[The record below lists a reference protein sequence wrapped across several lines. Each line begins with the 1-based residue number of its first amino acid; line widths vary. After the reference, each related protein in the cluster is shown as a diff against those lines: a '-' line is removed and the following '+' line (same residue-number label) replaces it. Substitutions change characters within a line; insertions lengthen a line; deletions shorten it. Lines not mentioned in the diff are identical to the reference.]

1 MSIKLIVSD
10 MDGTL
15 LNEKVE
21 VTDRVT
27 EAILRAQ
34 DAGIE
39 FAVATGRTVDSGYS
53 LIKERGISCP
63 FIELNGARY
72 FDENEKLH
80 YTRDMEKKDVQKLIH
95 ILEYYEVNN
104 EFLTQKGS
112 YSKRTLN
119 DYLTSFK
126 SVFKNINKDM
136 TDEEALEYAT
146 KRMDDF
152 NLNTVSDFSFLYQD
166 PNIQVLKTLAHAHD
180 NLPLLNEIQT
190 TIEKELP
197 DLIVTSASTFSLEVN
212 HVEANKGQAVAELA
226 QERGYTADEVITI
239 GDNINDLTMLEWAT
253 HSYAVANA
261 HTSAKDAAAYIAPSH
276 ADYAVAQIIERVL
289 AGKSLRF

>member
-1 MSIKLIVSD
+1 

-180 NLPLLNEIQT
+180 NLSLLNEVQT

>member
-1 MSIKLIVSD
+1 LSIKLIVSD

-21 VTDRVT
+21 ITDRVS

-39 FAVATGRTVDSGYS
+39 FAVATGRTVSSGYS
-53 LIKERGISCP
+53 LIKERGIACP

-72 FDENEKLH
+72 FDENEQLH
-80 YTRDMEKKDVQKLIH
+80 YTKDMNKEDVQKLIH

-104 EFLTQKGS
+104 EFLTQKGA

-119 DYLTSFK
+119 EYLMSFK

-136 TDEEALEYAT
+136 TDEEAIEYAA

-166 PNIQVLKTLAHAHD
+166 PNIQVLKTIAHAHD

-212 HVEANKGQAVAELA
+212 HVEANKGKAVAELA
-226 QERGYTADEVITI
+226 KERGYSADEVITI
-239 GDNINDLTMLEWAT
+239 GDNINDLTMLQWAT

-261 HTSAKDAAAYIAPSH
+261 HTSAKEAAAYIAPSH
-276 ADYAVAQIIERVL
+276 ADYAVAQIIERVID
-289 AGKSLRF
+289 GKSLRF

>member
-1 MSIKLIVSD
+1 

-15 LNEKVE
+15 LDENIE

-39 FAVATGRTVDSGYS
+39 FAVATGRTVESGYS
-53 LIKERGISCP
+53 LIKERGITCP

-72 FDENEKLH
+72 FDENEKLQ
-80 YTRDMEKKDVQKLIH
+80 YTRDMKKSDVEALIQ
-95 ILEYYEVNN
+95 ILEYYDVHN
-104 EFLTQKGS
+104 EFLTQDGT
-112 YSKRTLN
+112 YSKRTLEE
-119 DYLTSFK
+119 YIMVFK
-126 SVFKNINKDM
+126 SVFKNINKEM
-136 TDEEALEYAT
+136 TDEEAREYAL
-146 KRMDDF
+146 KHNDHF
-152 NLNTVSDFSFLYQD
+152 NLTTVNDFSFLYQD
-166 PNIQVLKTLAHAHD
+166 PKTQVLKTLAHSHE

-190 TIEKELP
+190 TIENELP

-212 HVEANKGQAVAELA
+212 HIDANKGQAVADLA
-226 QERGYTADEVITI
+226 RERGYTADEVITI

-261 HTSAKDAAAYIAPSH
+261 HTKAKAAATYIAPSH

-289 AGKSLRF
+289 DGKNLKF

>member
-1 MSIKLIVSD
+1 

-39 FAVATGRTVDSGYS
+39 FAVATGRTVESGYS
-53 LIKERGISCP
+53 LIKERGITCP

-72 FDENEKLH
+72 FDENEKLQ
-80 YTRDMEKKDVQKLIH
+80 YTRDMEKDDVQTLIQ
-95 ILEYYEVNN
+95 ILEYYEVHN
-104 EFLTQKGS
+104 EFLTQNGA
-112 YSKRTLN
+112 YSKRTLEE
-119 DYLTSFK
+119 YVMSFK
-126 SVFKNINKDM
+126 SIFKNINKYM
-136 TDEEALEYAT
+136 TDEEAIEYAK
-146 KRMDDF
+146 KRMDHF
-152 NLNTVSDFSFLYQD
+152 NLNTVNDFSFLYQD
-166 PNIQVLKTLAHAHD
+166 AKTQVLKTLAHAHE

-212 HVEANKGQAVAELA
+212 HIEANKGKAVADLA
-226 QERGYTADEVITI
+226 RERGYTADEVITI

-253 HSYAVANA
+253 HSFAVANA
-261 HTSAKDAAAYIAPSH
+261 HTSAKDAAAYIAHSH
-276 ADYAVAQIIERVL
+276 ANYEVAQIIERAI
-289 AGKSLRF
+289 AGKSLKF

>member
-1 MSIKLIVSD
+1 

-80 YTRDMEKKDVQKLIH
+80 YTRDMEKKDVQKLIY

>member
-1 MSIKLIVSD
+1 

-180 NLPLLNEIQT
+180 NLPLLNEVQT

>member
-1 MSIKLIVSD
+1 

-180 NLPLLNEIQT
+180 NLPLLNEVQT

-289 AGKSLRF
+289 DGKSLRF

>member
-1 MSIKLIVSD
+1 

-53 LIKERGISCP
+53 LIKERGIACP

-72 FDENEKLH
+72 FDENEDLH

-119 DYLTSFK
+119 EYLMSFK

-136 TDEEALEYAT
+136 TDEEAIEYAR

-212 HVEANKGQAVAELA
+212 HVEANKGEAVAKLA
-226 QERGYTADEVITI
+226 HERGYTADEVITI

-261 HTSAKDAAAYIAPSH
+261 HTSAKEAAAYIAPSH

-289 AGKSLRF
+289 DGKSLQFN

>member
-1 MSIKLIVSD
+1 
-10 MDGTL
+10 MDGRL

-21 VTDRVT
+21 ITDRVS

-39 FAVATGRTVDSGYS
+39 FAVATGRTVSSGYS
-53 LIKERGISCP
+53 LIKERGIACP

-72 FDENEKLH
+72 FDENEQLH
-80 YTRDMEKKDVQKLIH
+80 YTKDMNKEDVQKLIH

-104 EFLTQKGS
+104 EFLTQKGA

-119 DYLTSFK
+119 EYLMSFK

-136 TDEEALEYAT
+136 TDEEAIEHAA

-166 PNIQVLKTLAHAHD
+166 PNIQVLKTIAHAHD

-212 HVEANKGQAVAELA
+212 HVEANKGKAVAELA
-226 QERGYTADEVITI
+226 KERGYSADEVITI
-239 GDNINDLTMLEWAT
+239 GDNINDLTMLQWAT

-261 HTSAKDAAAYIAPSH
+261 HTSAKEAAAYIAPSH
-276 ADYAVAQIIERVL
+276 ADYAVAQIIERVID
-289 AGKSLRF
+289 GKSLRF

>member
-1 MSIKLIVSD
+1 

>member
-1 MSIKLIVSD
+1 

-21 VTDRVT
+21 ITDRVS

-39 FAVATGRTVDSGYS
+39 FAVATGRTVSSGYS
-53 LIKERGISCP
+53 LIKERGIACP

-72 FDENEKLH
+72 FDENEQLH
-80 YTRDMEKKDVQKLIH
+80 YTKDMNKEDVQKLIH

-104 EFLTQKGS
+104 EFLTQKGA

-119 DYLTSFK
+119 EYLMSFK

-136 TDEEALEYAT
+136 TDEEAIEYAA

-166 PNIQVLKTLAHAHD
+166 PNIQVLKTIAHAHD

-212 HVEANKGQAVAELA
+212 HVEANKGKAVAELA
-226 QERGYTADEVITI
+226 KERGYSADEVITI
-239 GDNINDLTMLEWAT
+239 GDNINDLTMLQWAT

-261 HTSAKDAAAYIAPSH
+261 HTSAKEAAANIAPSH
-276 ADYAVAQIIERVL
+276 ADYAVAQIIERVID
-289 AGKSLRF
+289 GKSLRF

>member
-1 MSIKLIVSD
+1 

-21 VTDRVT
+21 ITDRVT

-34 DAGIE
+34 NAGIE
-39 FAVATGRTVDSGYS
+39 FAVATGRTVGSGYS
-53 LIKERGISCP
+53 LIKEKGISCP

-104 EFLTQKGS
+104 EFLTQNGS
-112 YSKRTLN
+112 YSKRTFN
-119 DYLTSFK
+119 EYLKSFK
-126 SVFKNINKDM
+126 SAFKNINKDM
-136 TDEEALEYAT
+136 TDEEAVEYAT

-152 NLNTVSDFSFLYQD
+152 NMNTVSDFSFLYQD
-166 PNIQVLKTLAHAHD
+166 PNVQVLKTLAHAHD

-190 TIEKELP
+190 TIEQELP

-212 HVEANKGQAVAELA
+212 HIEANKGKAVAELA
-226 QERGYTADEVITI
+226 QERGYTADEVITV

-261 HTSAKDAAAYIAPSH
+261 HTSAKEAATYIAPSH

-289 AGKSLRF
+289 DGKSLQF

>member
-1 MSIKLIVSD
+1 

-15 LNEKVE
+15 LNEKIE

-39 FAVATGRTVDSGYS
+39 FAVATGRTVESGYS
-53 LIKERGISCP
+53 LIKERGITCP

-72 FDENEKLH
+72 FDENEKLQ
-80 YTRDMEKKDVQKLIH
+80 YTRDMKKNDVETLIQ
-95 ILEYYEVNN
+95 ILEHYNVHN
-104 EFLTQKGS
+104 EFLTQDGA
-112 YSKRTLN
+112 YSKRTLEE
-119 DYLTSFK
+119 YIMVFK
-126 SVFKNINKDM
+126 SVFKNINKEM
-136 TDEEALEYAT
+136 TDEEAREYAM
-146 KRMDDF
+146 KRMDHF
-152 NLNTVSDFSFLYQD
+152 NLNTVNDFGFLYQD
-166 PNIQVLKTLAHAHD
+166 SKTQVLKTLAHAHED
-180 NLPLLNEIQT
+180 LPLLNEIQT
-190 TIEKELP
+190 TIENELP

-212 HVEANKGQAVAELA
+212 HIDANKGRAVADLA
-226 QERGYTADEVITI
+226 RERGYTADEVITI

-261 HTSAKDAAAYIAPSH
+261 HIEAKDAAAYIAPSH

-289 AGKSLRF
+289 DGKSLQF

>member
-1 MSIKLIVSD
+1 SIKLIVSD

-104 EFLTQKGS
+104 EFLTPKGS

-146 KRMDDF
+146 KRMDD
-152 NLNTVSDFSFLYQD
+152 
-166 PNIQVLKTLAHAHD
+166 
-180 NLPLLNEIQT
+180 
-190 TIEKELP
+190 
-197 DLIVTSASTFSLEVN
+197 
-212 HVEANKGQAVAELA
+212 
-226 QERGYTADEVITI
+226 
-239 GDNINDLTMLEWAT
+239 
-253 HSYAVANA
+253 
-261 HTSAKDAAAYIAPSH
+261 
-276 ADYAVAQIIERVL
+276 
-289 AGKSLRF
+289 

>member
-1 MSIKLIVSD
+1 

-180 NLPLLNEIQT
+180 NLPLLNEVQT

-226 QERGYTADEVITI
+226 QERGYTVDEVITI

-289 AGKSLRF
+289 DGKSLRF

>member
-1 MSIKLIVSD
+1 

-21 VTDRVT
+21 ITDRVT

-39 FAVATGRTVDSGYS
+39 FAVATGRTVGSGYS
-53 LIKERGISCP
+53 LIKEKGISCP

-104 EFLTQKGS
+104 EFLTQNGS
-112 YSKRTLN
+112 YSKRTFN
-119 DYLTSFK
+119 EYLKSFK
-126 SVFKNINKDM
+126 SAFKNINKDM
-136 TDEEALEYAT
+136 TDEEAVEYAT

-152 NLNTVSDFSFLYQD
+152 NMNTVSDFSFLYQD
-166 PNIQVLKTLAHAHD
+166 PNVQVLKTLAHAHD

-190 TIEKELP
+190 TIEQELP

-212 HVEANKGQAVAELA
+212 HIEANKGKAVAELA
-226 QERGYTADEVITI
+226 QERGYTADEVITV

-261 HTSAKDAAAYIAPSH
+261 HTSAKEAATYIAPSH

-289 AGKSLRF
+289 DGKSLQF